1 MTATP
6 SITQSEISSQPA
18 MWAQAAARQEEWSS
32 LLPPIG
38 ARVLAIGCGTS
49 LYIAQAFAA
58 RREALGQGE
67 TDAAP
72 ASEAPVGRSY
82 DSVVT
87 ICRSGTTT
95 EVLRAL
101 AQTPSGVP
109 TVALVGTADTPVT
122 ELADA
127 TVLLDF
133 VDETSVVQ
141 TRFATTAIN
150 VLRSHLGDDMA
161 PVIAD
166 GNRALAVDH
175 PTNPESVSQVVF
187 LGASWSAGLAQE
199 AALKCREAA
208 GAWTEAYLAMEYR
221 HGPISA
227 AGDGSLIWSFTP
239 LPEGLEPLLAET
251 GATIEVAT
259 LDPVAEL
266 VRAQRFAVALA
277 EAAGRNPDTPL
288 HLTRSVVLT

>member
-1 MTATP
+1 M
-6 SITQSEISSQPA
+6 SESSVTEAEINSQPEI
-18 MWAQAAARQEEWSS
+18 WAQAAARRAEWAE
-32 LLPPIG
+32 LLPPSG

-72 ASEAPVGRSY
+72 ASEAPVGRGY
-82 DSVVT
+82 DAVVT

-95 EVLRAL
+95 EVLRTL
-101 AQTPSGVP
+101 AQVPAGVP

-122 ELADA
+122 EVADA

-133 VDETSVVQ
+133 ADETSVVQ

-150 VLRSHLGDDMA
+150 VLRAHVGDDLD

-166 GNRALAVDH
+166 GRTALSLPH
-175 PTNPESVSQVVF
+175 PADPEKISQVVF
-187 LGASWSAGLAQE
+187 LGTGWSAGLAQE

-227 AGDGSLIWSFTP
+227 AGAGSLIWSFAP
-239 LPEGLEPLLAET
+239 LPDGLEPLLAET
-251 GATIEVAT
+251 GAAYEVAT

-266 VRAQRFAVALA
+266 VRAQRLAVALA
-277 EAAGRNPDTPL
+277 GAAGRNPDAPL
-288 HLTRSVVLT
+288 HLSRSVVLT

>member
-1 MTATP
+1 MSLAP
-6 SITQSEISSQPA
+6 SITESEISSQPEI
-18 MWAQAAARQEEWSS
+18 WAQAAARREEWSS
-32 LLPPIG
+32 VLPPAG

-49 LYIAQAFAA
+49 LYVAQAFAA

-72 ASEAPVGRSY
+72 ASEAPLARGY
-82 DSVVT
+82 DVIVT

-101 AQTPSGVP
+101 AQVPSGVP
-109 TVALVGTADTPVT
+109 TVALVGTGDTPVT
-122 ELADA
+122 EVADA

-133 VDETSVVQ
+133 ADETSVVQ

-150 VLRSHLGDDMA
+150 VLRSHLADDLA

-166 GNRALAVDH
+166 GKRALTMGH
-175 PTNPESVSQVVF
+175 PTAPEKVRQVVF
-187 LGASWSAGLAQE
+187 LGAGWSSGLAQE

-227 AGDGSLIWSFTP
+227 AGEDSLIWSFDP
-239 LPEGLEPLLAET
+239 LPDGLGPLLAAT
-251 GATIEVAT
+251 GATCEVAT

-277 EAAGRNPDTPL
+277 EAAGRDPDAPL